1 MTTVAVDDGFPRVFP
16 PSAAAIVILT
26 ELLPVYRVE
35 AILIHQW
42 QSAKL
47 QQEGNEKANC
57 SGPNLGIQVDVQ
69 LVAHEFPRKPANL
82 LRLSLSLS
90 STFASLRPKEN
101 EKKKNREAPRF
112 DPPAAIAVAMPS
124 RSSGRRLGPPPFF
137 LDDDDVEVD
146 YGEEEEET
154 DEEESEEEGSDVEGA
169 GDEEEEGE
177 PGQESIGEGCGPAVG
192 ARVSGGAAA
201 ETHGCPVCMEPWTS
215 QGAHRICCVPCGHVY
230 GRSCLEKWLQQCG
243 NTSATCPQCGK
254 RFQHKGITNLYAPE
268 VAVPNNDLEKE
279 VLHLK
284 RKSESLEEKV
294 MKHEKLLEEMNERLL
309 EMTSAQ
315 KRQVVSEQTLM
326 NDIGSSKRQKM
337 AEHLIGTTYLEP
349 STSAK
354 EDFSSSD
361 SCNFVFQ
368 KEIVMDGLRVMAID
382 ALNQIIL
389 ASGKAPGVGQEHVL
403 SKFSMCSHYESR
415 NIQLPP
421 DTKTIRDICILPSGS
436 AIFTSLGRKL
446 SSFSMTT
453 DRVVLQCDL
462 PCPGWSCSADESSH
476 HICAG
481 LQNGNLIIFDIHQT
495 SIPLHSMAGLS
506 RHPVHTLHKVIDNN
520 GSRKFLSASSIGPCM
535 WDADG
540 NQGRPNLILGTDC
553 QRVCIALACAPPSS
567 DLIVASY
574 RPKVDTS
581 EDATS
586 SQVYLSQTPTP
597 SGNGKLGH
605 HALIRRVGN
614 LSSFTRE
621 RMCSAFVS
629 EIRLSK
635 SAIIPYGNN

>member
-326 NDIGSSKRQKM
+326 NDIGSSKRQK
-337 AEHLIGTTYLEP
+337 
-349 STSAK
+349 
-354 EDFSSSD
+354 
-361 SCNFVFQ
+361 
-368 KEIVMDGLRVMAID
+368 EIVMDGLRVMAID

-446 SSFSMTT
+446 SSFS
-453 DRVVLQCDL
+453 VL
-462 PCPGWSCSADESSH
+462 
-476 HICAG
+476 AG
-481 LQNGNLIIFDIHQT
+481 HALRMNLRIIFVQ
-495 SIPLHSMAGLS
+495 GC